1 MARKP
6 YVKGEYKVMCDI
18 CGSVRYA
25 SQTRMNWKGERVCSD
40 TCWEPRNPQ
49 EMAIKVPKEES
60 FTSLPLLSSL
70 TISSKIIS
78 KISPESFLDNPIS

>member
-6 YVKGEYKVMCDI
+6 YIRGEYKVMCDI
-18 CGSVRYA
+18 CGEVRYA

-49 EMAIKVPKEES
+49 EMAIKVPKEERAV
-60 FTSLPLLSSL
+60 PNPRPWKLSDDQPSL
-70 TISSKIIS
+70 TDWSK
-78 KISPESFLDNPIS
+78 LQ

>member
-25 SQTRMNWKGERVCSD
+25 SETTLNWKGERVCKD
-40 TCWEPRNPQ
+40 TCYEERNPQ
-49 EMAIKVPKEES
+49 EMPIILPKEQRAVPNPRTWKLKEDV
-60 FTSLPLLSSL
+60 SL
-70 TISSKIIS
+70 TDWSK
-78 KISPESFLDNPIS
+78 L